1 MSSETTP
8 SQPAVTAEDCKEAQL
23 SPDPNPTTEQ
33 RDFSV
38 FTVGQK
44 RAIVATGSLAAFFS
58 PLSSSIYFPALETIS
73 HELGVSISKINLTV
87 TTYLILQGFAP
98 MLIAGFS
105 DSAGRRPAYII
116 CFTIY
121 IGANLGLALQNSYPA
136 LMVLRCL
143 QSAGSSGTVAL
154 ANGLVGDT
162 ITSAERGSYIAFA
175 SDPPSLPVIGGLI
188 SQYLNWHWIFW
199 FLLIFSAVFATFLL
213 LFLPETCRKVV
224 GDGSIPPPARSM
236 SITDSIRHRNRKRHG
251 IQPSTQE
258 IADTRKNYAFRFPSP
273 LPTLRVATDL
283 ETGAIL
289 LTTGLMY
296 AGFYAVM
303 TGATTTFHEVY
314 HYNNIQTALMYIP
327 IGAGGILS
335 AFTTGRFVDWNYRR
349 HAVRA
354 GLPVQRNRHQ
364 DISNFNIEKVR
375 LELAI
380 PVYYA
385 SNTLMIAF
393 GWVIGR
399 RVHVAAPV
407 ILLFLSGWALNA
419 TSQILNALMVDLWPE
434 SSAAAT
440 AANNLMRCELGAA
453 ASAAIN
459 PMREA
464 MGWGWAFTVL
474 AFISIAASPTLW
486 VMTRYGIGW
495 RQRRLKKEKERVEE
509 KRGRN

>member
-1 MSSETTP
+1 MTSENTP
-8 SQPAVTAEDCKEAQL
+8 SHPAAAAEDCKEAQL
-23 SPDPNPTTEQ
+23 APDPNPTTEQ

-58 PLSSSIYFPALETIS
+58 PLSSSIYFPALQTIS
-73 HELGVSISKINLTV
+73 NELGVSISKINLTI

-105 DSAGRRPAYII
+105 DTAGRRPSYII

-121 IGANLGLALQNSYPA
+121 IAANLGLALQNSYAA
-136 LMVLRCL
+136 LLVLRCI

-175 SDPPSLPVIGGLI
+175 SLGSMLGPSLSPVIGGLI
-188 SQYLNWHWIFW
+188 IFTI
-199 FLLIFSAVFATFLL
+199 FLI

-224 GDGSIPPPARSM
+224 GDGSIPPPLPSM
-236 SITDSIRHRNRKRHG
+236 SVTDYIRHRNRRRRG
-251 IQPSTQE
+251 SVSTQE
-258 IADTRKNYAFRFPSP
+258 IADARKNYAFRFPSP
-273 LPTLRVATDL
+273 MPTLRVATDL

-327 IGAGGILS
+327 IGAGGIVS
-335 AFTTGRFVDWNYRR
+335 AFTTGRLVDWNYRR
-349 HAVRA
+349 HAKRA
-354 GLPVQRNRHQ
+354 GLPVQRNKHQ
-364 DISNFNIEKVR
+364 DISDFNIEKVR

-385 SNTLMIAF
+385 SNILMIAF
-393 GWVIGR
+393 GWVIGKK
-399 RVHVAAPV
+399 VHVAAPV

-419 TSQILNALMVDLWPE
+419 TSQILNALMVDLWPG

-459 PMREA
+459 PMQEA
-464 MGWGWAFTVL
+464 MGWGWAFTTL
-474 AFISIAASPTLW
+474 ALISIAASPTLW
-486 VMTRYGIGW
+486 VMTRYGIVW
-495 RQRRLKKEKERVEE
+495 RKRRIRREIEREEEKERRKLENNGVDGSV
-509 KRGRN
+509 RG